1 MSFEKSKEQA
11 LLFIYW
17 CNKLREGGFLEGGS
31 IITEKGFDKAMDL
44 IDAGVKLDAE
54 NALECCHELNV
65 DILAIDLIM
74 KMQDIGYT
82 AFVELSKKINDG
94 DNLLE
99 E

>member
-1 MSFEKSKEQA
+1 MNFEKSKEQA
-11 LLFIYW
+11 ILFVYW

-44 IDAGVKLDAE
+44 IDAGVKLEAE
-54 NALECCHELNV
+54 NALECCQELNV

-82 AFVELSKKINDG
+82 AFVDLAKELDDNNNSLKK
-94 DNLLE
+94 
-99 E
+99 